1 DASGNVYTTGYFS
14 GIVDFDPGAGTN
26 NLTSQGNYDVFIQ
39 KLDPSGN
46 FLWAKSFG
54 GTSNDYGFSIT
65 LDASGNV
72 YTTGY
77 FSGIVDF
84 DAGAG
89 TNNLTSQGSNDVFI
103 QKLDPSGNFL
113 WAKTFGGNSDDAG
126 VSITVDASGN
136 VYTTG
141 YFLGTADF
149 DPGAGTNNLTPQG
162 SADVFIQKLD
172 PSGNFLWAKTF
183 GGTFGDVGI
192 SITVDASGNVYT
204 TGYFSGIVDFDP
216 GAGTNNLTAQGFDAV
231 FIQKMS
237 QCSPTTGTDVQ
248 TACDTYT
255 WIDGNTYTFSN
266 NTATH
271 ILTNVAGCDSVVTLN
286 LTINSVSDLN
296 TSLNGLTI
304 TSDNTNAAYQWLDC
318 DNGFAPISGETNQD
332 FTATVNGNY
341 AVELTENGCVD
352 TSSCVAITTVGIIEN
367 TFNEDFTLY
376 PNPTDGLFSIQFNS
390 SQENITL
397 RILDATGKLLDT
409 KVYEQVDL
417 IEYELNKPGGFY
429 LIEVSNGENQLSL
442 IRLIKN

>member
-1 DASGNVYTTGYFS
+1 MHKPITILISLLLTL
-14 GIVDFDPGAGTN
+14 GINAQ
-26 NLTSQGNYDVFIQ
+26 NLE
-39 KLDPSGN
+39 
-46 FLWAKSFG
+46 WAKSFG
-54 GTSNDYGFSIT
+54 GT
-65 LDASGNV
+65 
-72 YTTGY
+72 
-77 FSGIVDF
+77 
-84 DAGAG
+84 
-89 TNNLTSQGSNDVFI
+89 GSDW
-103 QKLDPSGNFL
+103 GR
-113 WAKTFGGNSDDAG
+113 
-126 VSITVDASGN
+126 SITVDASGN

-141 YFLGTADF
+141 YFQGTADF
-149 DPGAGTNNLTPQG
+149 DPGAWTNNLTSQG
-162 SADVFIQKLD
+162 
-172 PSGNFLWAKTF
+172 
-183 GGTFGDVGI
+183 
-192 SITVDASGNVYT
+192 ITD
-204 TGYFSGIVDFDP
+204 
-216 GAGTNNLTAQGFDAV
+216 V

-255 WIDGNTYTFSN
+255 WIDGNTYTSSN

-271 ILTNVAGCDSVVTLN
+271 TLTNVAGCDSVVTLN

-390 SQENITL
+390 SQENITF